1 MNPTAQKAIEA
12 YGGQKLWAEAI
23 RLEAEFSAS
32 GLAFT
37 LKRRPHLKRV
47 KIMMEIAR
55 PRARITPIGKHQEI
69 TGVLDGADVRLENAI
84 GEVIQTRKNARQYF
98 PGGRRIFF
106 WDDLDMAYFANYAM
120 WNYLTL
126 PSLLSRD
133 DIEWR
138 ELAPGLLEAV
148 FPPELPTHSRIQR
161 FRFDPDTGL
170 LLQHDYTADIISR
183 LAKAAHVVLEH
194 NENKGLCYTSKR
206 RVTPRSAKGRPR
218 RGPTL
223 IAIELH
229 DFCLKDHSLNSE
241 FASVI

>member
-1 MNPTAQKAIEA
+1 MNHTAQKAIEA
-12 YGGQKLWAEAI
+12 YGGQKLWAAAKF
-23 RLEAEFSAS
+23 LEAEFSAN

-37 LKRRPHLKRV
+37 LKRRPSLNRV
-47 KIMMEIAR
+47 KITMAIGR
-55 PRARITPIGKHQEI
+55 PFSQITPIGKIPEI
-69 TGVLDGADVRLENAI
+69 SGILDGPDVRLENAA
-84 GEVIQTRKNARQYF
+84 GEVIQARKNARRYF

-138 ELAPGLLEAV
+138 EVEFGLLEAV
-148 FPPELPTHSRIQR
+148 FPPEIPTHNRIQR
-161 FRFDPDTGL
+161 FRFDKKSGL

-183 LAKAAHVVLEH
+183 FAKAAHVVLEH
-194 NENKGLCYTSKR
+194 SENEGLCFTSKR

-218 RGPTL
+218 RGPIL
-223 IAIELH
+223 IAIEVH
-229 DFCLKDHSLNSE
+229 AYRLKYVS
-241 FASVI
+241 

>member
-1 MNPTAQKAIEA
+1 MNQTAQNAIES
-12 YGGQKLWAEAI
+12 YGGQQLWSEAI
-23 RLEAEFSAS
+23 RLEAVFSAK

-37 LKRRPHLKRV
+37 LKRRPHLKRA
-47 KIMMEIAR
+47 KIIMDIAR
-55 PRARITPIGKHQEI
+55 PYSRITPIGKHSEI
-69 TGVLDGADVRLENAI
+69 TGVLDGDDVCLENAA

-126 PSLLSRD
+126 PSLLARD

-138 ELAPGLLEAV
+138 ELEPGRLEAV
-148 FPPELPTHSRIQR
+148 FPPVIPTHSRIQR
-161 FRFDPDTGL
+161 FRFDRDTGL

-194 NENKGLCYTSKR
+194 AESDGLRFTSKR
-206 RVTPRSAKGRPR
+206 RVTPRSAKGKPR

-229 DFCLKDHSLNSE
+229 GFRLKD
-241 FASVI
+241 A